1 MYTIKVVFRKKVAFY
16 LATSLENLFAAAFT
30 FSLSLTRYRHI
41 SLRRRRRR
49 RRRLSSG
56 NEIEGNGRE

>member
-1 MYTIKVVFRKKVAFY
+1 MYAIKVVFRKKVAFY
-16 LATSLENLFAAAFT
+16 LTTSLENLFAAAFT

-49 RRRLSSG
+49 RLSSG

>member
-1 MYTIKVVFRKKVAFY
+1 MYMIKVIFSKKVAFY
-16 LATSLENLFAAAFT
+16 LTISLENLFVAACI
-30 FSLSLTRYRHI
+30 FSIDI
-41 SLRRRRRR
+41 SLRR

>member
-16 LATSLENLFAAAFT
+16 LTTSLENLFAAAFT

-49 RRRLSSG
+49 RRLSSG